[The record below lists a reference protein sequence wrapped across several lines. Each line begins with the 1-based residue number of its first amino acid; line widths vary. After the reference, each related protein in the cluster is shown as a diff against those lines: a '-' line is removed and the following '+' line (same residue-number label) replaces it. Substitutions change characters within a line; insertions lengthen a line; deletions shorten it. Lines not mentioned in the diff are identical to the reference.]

1 MIQKVY
7 RFVTMRLLKTELM
20 VLNDLMFVV
29 HMICTSIKVTQRCY
43 NYVQRLVNSFGI
55 TVDQCNISTGT
66 ASVSQEV
73 LAKRAQ
79 AAADPAFQRL
89 KEPICK

>member
-1 MIQKVY
+1 
-7 RFVTMRLLKTELM
+7 MRLLKTELM
-20 VLNDLMFVV
+20 VLNDLIFVV
-29 HMICTSIKVTQRCY
+29 CMICTSTKVTPEMLQ
-43 NYVQRLVNSFGI
+43 YVQRLVNSFGI

-66 ASVSQEV
+66 ASVSQEA